1 MNFSEYGFKYPDN
14 LLMTYIGGSKAHGAK
29 IGDTDDTDYFGVFIE
44 PPICSLG
51 IDNYPHFVYTTGGQ
65 IGGNG
70 PQDID
75 VTLFSLRKWAG
86 LAVKGNPSALHFL
99 FAPDATYDRYRIWEH
114 MILRDTEA
122 FLCKTHV
129 KAFLGFAND
138 QMARLLGSKGQK
150 NVHRKDIE
158 EKFGFDTKYAMH
170 VIRLYGEA
178 IELMKTGKI
187 TLPRPNKDELI
198 EIRKGEHSLSALK
211 VWGSALEAEA
221 IDAAQNSYL
230 PDHVDREKVSRLIAQ
245 AQVHFFDVQRKVI
258 INDALDAIIF
268 GMRSRRE
275 NHKAEQAGSIGETE
289 AATRP
294 PNCL

>member
-14 LLMTYIGGSKAHGAK
+14 LLMNYIGGSKAHGAK
-29 IGDTDDTDYFGVFIE
+29 IGDTDDTDHFGVFVE

-51 IDNYPHFVYTTGGQ
+51 IDNYPHFVYTTGGK

-75 VTLFSLRKWAG
+75 VTLFSLRKFAG

-99 FAPDATYDRYRIWEH
+99 FAPDATYDKFGIWEH
-114 MILRDTEA
+114 MILNNTEA
-122 FLCKTHV
+122 FLSKGHV

-150 NVHRKDIE
+150 NVHRKEIE
-158 EKFGFDTKYAMH
+158 DKFGFDTKYAMH

-178 IELMKTGKI
+178 IELMETGKI

-198 EIRKGEHSLSALK
+198 QIRLGAFGLSTLNT
-211 VWGSALEAEA
+211 WGQDLESAAIRAALE
-221 IDAAQNSYL
+221 SYL
-230 PDHVDREKVSRLIAQ
+230 PEHVDREKVSRLIAQ
-245 AQVHFFDVQRKVI
+245 AQVHFFDVQRQAM
-258 INDALDAIIF
+258 INVALDKTTLAIR
-268 GMRSRRE
+268 GLHEDYKTKQDRST
-275 NHKAEQAGSIGETE
+275 GETK
-289 AATRP
+289 TTGR
-294 PNCL
+294 PNCF